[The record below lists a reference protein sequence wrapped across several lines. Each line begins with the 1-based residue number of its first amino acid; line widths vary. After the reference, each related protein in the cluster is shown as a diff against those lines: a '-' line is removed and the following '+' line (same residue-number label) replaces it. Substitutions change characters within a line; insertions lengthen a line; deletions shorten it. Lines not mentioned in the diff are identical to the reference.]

1 MEKFTRQGY
10 RAKGIEGG
18 VKRDIQKKK
27 TVNRRTAETSELDM
41 QSCKICNIAC
51 CCSRNSD
58 SDLSYGATVKI
69 PLNARVSSVVTNAT
83 RTGKMKDFS
92 KVSFALTQ
100 RY

>member
-1 MEKFTRQGY
+1 MTE
-10 RAKGIEGG
+10 GIRGGEGG
-18 VKRDIQKKK
+18 VHIEE
-27 TVNRRTAETSELDM
+27 TVNRRTAGTSELDM

-92 KVSFALTQ
+92 KVSFVLIQ
-100 RY
+100 RYWR